1 MGGWEIFSLTPQ
13 TVDFTAAGYGTFEV
27 NRAVIEKGLSKQLVY
42 YWFEQRGKR
51 MVNDFRA
58 KLSVVYDGLTI
69 GRTDGAL
76 IRYVTP
82 IAEDETESEAEARLM
97 GFIGQSLPS
106 LPRFVPM

>member
-1 MGGWEIFSLTPQ
+1 MQ
-13 TVDFTAAGYGTFEV
+13 
-27 NRAVIEKGLSKQLVY
+27 KGLSKQLVY
-42 YWFEQRGKR
+42 YWFEQRGQR

-58 KLSVVYDGLTI
+58 KLSVVYDGLTM

-82 IAEDETESEAEARLM
+82 IGPGETEAEAEARLVR
-97 GFIGQSLPS
+97 FIEQSLPP